1 MPHAEVGKK
10 IRDAQ
15 LDFFELRDQEFLNMC
30 RVIAVAHAQQFGT
43 VSINDVRQRIAVPKG
58 THPSVLG
65 AVFKGKRFKAV
76 GYTEATHPSAHA
88 RVVRVYQLNNT
99 QGEDDGGKTH

>member
-1 MPHAEVGKK
+1 MHPAEVGKK

-15 LDFFELRDQEFLNMC
+15 LDFFELRDEEFLNQC
-30 RVIAVAHAQQFGT
+30 RAIAVAHAQQFGT
-43 VSINDVRQRIAVPKG
+43 VSINDVRERIAVPKG

-76 GYTEATHPSAHA
+76 GYTEANHPSAHA
-88 RVVRVYQLNNT
+88 RVIRVYQLNNT
-99 QGEDDGGKTH
+99 LGERDGRETH

>member
-1 MPHAEVGKK
+1 MHTADVGRKL
-10 IRDAQ
+10 RDSQ
-15 LDFFELRDQEFLNMC
+15 LDFFELRDEDFLNEC
-30 RVIAVAHAQQFGT
+30 RAIAVACAQQFGT
-43 VSINDVRQRIAVPKG
+43 VSINDVRQRISLPKG
-58 THPSVLG
+58 MHPSVLG

-99 QGEDDGGKTH
+99 QGENDGGKTH